1 MDASRY
7 VHLFDTVLASELQ
20 SQITK
25 NKIKNNNAQNNNYH
39 VLSKFA
45 VLHWVTFIAWLCAA
59 WGPPLDTAGRPTE
72 QT

>member
-7 VHLFDTVLASELQ
+7 VHLFDTAHASEQQ

-45 VLHWVTFIAWLCAA
+45 ALY
-59 WGPPLDTAGRPTE
+59 GPHS
-72 QT
+72 

>member
-7 VHLFDTVLASELQ
+7 VHLFDTAHASEQQ

-45 VLHWVTFIAWLCAA
+45 ALYWATFIAM
-59 WGPPLDTAGRPTE
+59 LDYMWPEGATGHSW
-72 QT
+72 QN